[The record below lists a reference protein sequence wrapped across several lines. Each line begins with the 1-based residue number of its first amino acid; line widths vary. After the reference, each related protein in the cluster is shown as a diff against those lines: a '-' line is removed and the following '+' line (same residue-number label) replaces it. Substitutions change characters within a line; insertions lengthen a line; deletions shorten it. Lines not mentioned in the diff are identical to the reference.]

1 MKMRIIS
8 SFVFL
13 VSALGIN
20 ANEASALESEQASET
35 TNQTAS
41 VLSDTDIKEIKKRR
55 MQKRMAR
62 ICIKAAWKLQEDQVE
77 MCRKYKPGD

>member
-8 SFVFL
+8 AFVFF
-13 VSALGIN
+13 VASFGIN
-20 ANEASALESEQASET
+20 AAEVSAFESEQASET
-35 TNQTAS
+35 TQQTAS

-55 MQKRMAR
+55 MHKRMAR

-77 MCRKYKPGD
+77 MCRKYKSGD